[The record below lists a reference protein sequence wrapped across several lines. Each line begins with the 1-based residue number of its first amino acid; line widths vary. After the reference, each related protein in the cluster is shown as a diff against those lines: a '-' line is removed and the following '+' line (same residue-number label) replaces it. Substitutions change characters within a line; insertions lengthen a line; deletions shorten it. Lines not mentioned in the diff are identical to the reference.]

1 MVGVACELARA
12 ALMSTNQPYGCVLEN
27 ENHVD
32 RSHLHDQENI
42 SFYYI
47 FNFGY
52 SDYFTQL
59 RVSAHI
65 PSHLIRECT
74 ATCWKMKTF
83 AENIQTFRIK

>member
-47 FNFGY
+47 FNFPITSHNY
-52 SDYFTQL
+52 EYQL
-59 RVSAHI
+59 IFPVI
-65 PSHLIRECT
+65 L
-74 ATCWKMKTF
+74 
-83 AENIQTFRIK
+83 